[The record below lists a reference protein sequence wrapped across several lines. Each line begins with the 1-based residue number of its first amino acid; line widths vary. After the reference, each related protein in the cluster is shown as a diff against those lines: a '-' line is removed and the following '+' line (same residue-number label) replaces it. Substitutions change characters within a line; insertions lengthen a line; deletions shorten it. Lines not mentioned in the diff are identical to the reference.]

1 MLNLNVYTYSGN
13 HGYWNKAL
21 EIPDPVVTL
30 PECSEKTPQI
40 VSAPEAIIYM
50 IPEPNTRNKRMFFLS
65 PKPHKFPSP
74 TKAAFCIIYVGLSW
88 KS

>member
-1 MLNLNVYTYSGN
+1 ML
-13 HGYWNKAL
+13 W
-21 EIPDPVVTL
+21 EDPTDYQF
-30 PECSEKTPQI
+30 PSI
-40 VSAPEAIIYM
+40 SAPEAIIYM

-74 TKAAFCIIYVGLSW
+74 TKAAFCIIYIGLSW